1 MARRVTRL
9 CGCCLLVAVLLGGC
23 APLVIG
29 GAVGAGLVAH
39 DSRSLAEI
47 ADDQLIQLR
56 ARGAIAGNSALRHR
70 THIQVYSENGTVL
83 LTGQAPTPELRD
95 KALLLVRVI
104 PHIKRIVNQIE
115 IAPPST
121 FAQRTEDSWLTAEVK
136 AHLVA
141 TRGVDPTHIRVITAH
156 RVVYLMGLVP
166 PSEGQAAAVAAS
178 EVPGVRRIVELFD
191 FNQ

>member
-1 MARRVTRL
+1 MARRAIRL
-9 CGCCLLVAVLLGGC
+9 RECCLLVAVLLGGC

-29 GAVGAGLVAH
+29 GAVGTGLVAH
-39 DSRSLAEI
+39 DSRSFTEI
-47 ADDQLIQLR
+47 VDDQLIQLR
-56 ARGAIAGNSALRHR
+56 ARGAIAGNPALRR
-70 THIQVYSENGTVL
+70 STHIQVYSENGTVL

-121 FAQRTEDSWLTAEVK
+121 LAQRTEDSWLTTEVK

-141 TRGVDPTHIRVITAH
+141 TRGVDPTRIRVITAH

-178 EVPGVRRIVELFD
+178 EVPGVHRIVELFD
-191 FNQ
+191 FNR